1 LRNYFRRGG
10 GVKDFLMEKI
20 ALRTVLYFNKLLTA
34 LQAISGG
41 PARRPPPGAH
51 FRATQHLV
59 SRKTAQNTHNLCTDA
74 LTGRKNKARAHRN
87 LCAARPVRRRAPSR
101 LQSMKNPL
109 AILAACAAVA
119 LSVPA
124 SAQNAL
130 PSFAPV
136 IKRAAPAVVNI
147 SVKGTVAAPRDPF
160 FDDPGFRRFFGLPP
174 DAQPRD
180 REFRSAGSGVIV
192 DAKNGYIV
200 TNAHVVKNADEI
212 TVTLMDDVELKA
224 EVVGADER
232 SDVAV
237 LRVKDAAL
245 PAEMHLADSSKLQV
259 GDFVIAIG
267 NPFGLQHSV
276 TSGIVSA
283 LGRTGI
289 SRDGV
294 EDFIQTDAAINPGN
308 SGGALVGL
316 DGDLVGINSVILSR
330 TGGNIGI
337 GFAIPSNL
345 VRSIMEQLIASGE
358 VSRGQLGVSTLSLNP
373 EYSRSLGL
381 AEDAH
386 GALVSRV
393 MEGSAA
399 AKAGIVAGDV
409 ITSVRG
415 APIKGNAEL
424 RNAIGMMKVGD
435 TVAIGLLREG
445 KPRTVTAVL
454 KEPAEL
460 ADARAIHPAL
470 EGAELVEDPGDSEG
484 GVRVR
489 SVAPG
494 SPAAQAGLL
503 ADDRIVAV
511 NRTRVTTIAQLEA
524 ATKGQASML
533 VQLRRGDQALL
544 LPLR

>member
-1 LRNYFRRGG
+1 
-10 GVKDFLMEKI
+10 
-20 ALRTVLYFNKLLTA
+20 
-34 LQAISGG
+34 
-41 PARRPPPGAH
+41 
-51 FRATQHLV
+51 
-59 SRKTAQNTHNLCTDA
+59 
-74 LTGRKNKARAHRN
+74 
-87 LCAARPVRRRAPSR
+87 
-101 LQSMKNPL
+101 MKNPL
-109 AILAACAAVA
+109 AILAASAAFAVA
-119 LSVPA
+119 SPVF
-124 SAQNAL
+124 AQQAL

-147 SVKGTVAAPRDPF
+147 AVKGTVAAPRNPF

-200 TNAHVVKNADEI
+200 TNAHVVKNANEI
-212 TVTLMDDVELKA
+212 TVTLMDDVEHKA
-224 EVVGADER
+224 EVVGVDER

-237 LRVKDAAL
+237 LRVKDVVL
-245 PAEMHLADSSKLQV
+245 PAEIHLADSSKLQV

-267 NPFGLQHSV
+267 NPFGLQHTV

-316 DGDLVGINSVILSR
+316 DGDLVGINSVILSQ

-337 GFAIPSNL
+337 GFAIPSNM
-345 VRSIMEQLIASGE
+345 VRSIMEQLLDSGQ
-358 VSRGQLGVSTLSLNP
+358 VNRGQLGVSTLSLTP
-373 EYSRSLGL
+373 EYRKSLGL
-381 AEDAH
+381 PDNAQ
-386 GALVSRV
+386 GALVSQV

-399 AKAGIVAGDV
+399 AKAGIEAGDL
-409 ITSVRG
+409 ITAVRG
-415 APIKGNAEL
+415 APIRNNAEL
-424 RNAIGMMKVGD
+424 RN
-435 TVAIGLLREG
+435 TIGLLKVGESIEISLMREG

-454 KEPAEL
+454 KEPAQMS
-460 ADARAIHPAL
+460 DAQSIHPAL
-470 EGAELVEDPGDSEG
+470 EGAELVEASEDSTG

-503 ADDRIVAV
+503 ADDRIIGV
-511 NRTRVTTIAQLEA
+511 NRTRIATIAQLKEA
-524 ATKGQASML
+524 AKGQASLL
-533 VQLRRGDQALL
+533 VQLRRGNQVLL